1 MQSVY
6 TPYKSFTKNNN
17 KKKSTNTTTTTT
29 MTTTTTT
36 TTTTTSNRSNIIVSK
51 KDVLKKNCLLSSQTT
66 GIYEHP
72 NSEEK
77 STLQRKRSLKE
88 EQYHQ
93 KIIQEL
99 LQRSANTSK
108 IHYSVTDCDHSV
120 LSKKTKSTLQNK
132 QDSEE
137 VNHQKKIIEE
147 IIQRSANTSKI
158 SYGVT
163 NSVNSELTEDKSTSS
178 SKRNL
183 ENKLHYRKIIQEL
196 IQQSAN
202 TSNIHYGLTN
212 CVNSELSN
220 DGHDISQVAPDWAY
234 YSFFPW
240 VYEQALV
247 ARSDVQDKCNLS
259 CKKENKLD
267 DVTERHIKGFQDL
280 PKSKSKS
287 LVLDSEKSNVSR
299 TADLKISN
307 SFVDTI
313 QGHGGNQGTPWKGEK
328 KKEKDNLVNVKKKID
343 LDFNFWPDQYRSLS
357 ETQKLAWNAH
367 INYLNYF
374 SNYSQSTV
382 NTKLCP
388 TSVNETT
395 ASYQSSN
402 NFSSNSVKEVNK
414 PLDLSVNATSSVV
427 YNRDQDAKIKDRYP
441 YLKLPAASDKRTV
454 QSNYPV
460 ITQTDFSCNINDSYA
475 AKYKGLNDDLLKIL
489 NYNNLSCKVKYD
501 TTQLNVV
508 QENISTD
515 TELNSKSTLN
525 INLKEESKLFLD
537 KYPKGRTYKLA
548 HEKRGRATNLND
560 RHNNIKEEYSTE
572 EVLDKPES
580 IDPAIVAS
588 RITLGNWEGSAM
600 SGQYPGHSRPP
611 VGTPPPQTVWNHLTT
626 MTQGQGLNIH
636 ASGLPPGTG
645 LNPAGFY
652 THPSMSRA
660 SHLTP
665 QLTPQLAHTQAP
677 PTWHTPTVPS
687 KTVTPS
693 NTPGNPLFSLQ
704 MLVDNRQNQNQYRN
718 SPGSQNTLDLSATS
732 DIIAENYSR
741 IPQDIPIS
749 LTARNVD
756 KGSRN
761 GNIISPPIPLN
772 GETSSDSGISSS
784 VPTPNSVSE
793 PVSLSTKEITTP
805 KITVKNFESNLKGV
819 ANIHDKIKEISVD
832 GFAQKVI
839 NLPPSVTIE
848 RVVADK
854 KEPETKSKD
863 TLSVI
868 AQVPRNVLP
877 VIVNLTSKI
886 EKDVTDSPK
895 RESSSERDKKHEET
909 SVRSPKNLPK
919 RGKKGVD
926 SLLEKL
932 EGGNKKLGGTE
943 NIGSVIVMP
952 VEEKDT
958 SSVKSMSP
966 ERPKSKSPTREDEV
980 VSPAFSN
987 DDSNDNTKQRRKRKL
1002 EKPVRLSKDSKTE
1015 VEDMELEPTEPTEPR
1030 MRESIPEEVV
1040 ANCTPATNVK
1050 IEERAESV
1058 DQRLDNKINENVNE
1072 NENENENDHENDN
1085 ENDNDNDNE
1094 NEHEHE
1100 HEHENENEN
1109 ENENDTE
1116 NDHEIDNNI
1125 EERSEENQP
1134 VRRRRSS
1141 ESSTTNSTSANQRVR
1156 RKSSDDATEFSKVT
1170 SPKAVNNTNPFNEV
1184 ESELEKMFAG
1194 IDEPK
1199 PAVKKEDTKVDFTIS
1214 GIQNENITKVENIE
1228 NNILQT
1234 KDTQN
1239 MEPTDVSSTVDTK
1252 LSGKKGKKGKV
1263 QGGKRKLS
1271 RSTENIFG
1279 NIASESSQKDGNKK
1293 KRVSKS
1299 LKKQDYSKKVKK
1311 NTKNEGYREMAYDS
1325 GSNASSIKSRG
1336 PVVHVEGPR
1345 DSPLSIQVVNAP
1357 REEEEEKNKEKRK
1370 TIGNG
1375 NAGRSKRLSHQND
1388 LDYRGKVS
1396 RAGLFSST
1404 LSSRYDAHTTDSTWV
1419 CVFCKQGPHS
1429 VIPGD
1434 PSRPHPNLAGP
1445 HIAPGSYTVP
1455 AGVLSD
1461 LFGPYLIGKERLEDG
1476 ILSADDEHELT
1487 IEQKKGGR
1495 NKRSLRYAGLAEQ
1508 FSAKMSRKKR
1518 NSIESN
1524 TNAMYAGMTLIPGE
1538 EQRYEVWLHEQC
1550 AVWAA
1555 GVYMA
1560 GGRVTGLQEAVWD
1573 AAKSVCDSC
1582 GLTGANIGC
1591 VIRGC
1596 KSVIH
1601 YPCAL
1606 TKGWHL
1612 DMNQYIPKC
1621 NLHRV
1626 T

>member
-1 MQSVY
+1 MELSLSGTSTRTKLIKAKGVEENRASVF
-6 TPYKSFTKNNN
+6 S
-17 KKKSTNTTTTTT
+17 
-29 MTTTTTT
+29 
-36 TTTTTSNRSNIIVSK
+36 RSSIGRECAK
-51 KDVLKKNCLLSSQTT
+51 TT
-66 GIYEHP
+66 GIYTHP

-77 STLQRKRSLKE
+77 STSQSKRSLKE
-88 EQYHQ
+88 EQYNQ

-99 LQRSANTSK
+99 LQQSANTSR
-108 IHYSVTDCDHSV
+108 IHYSVTNCVNSE
-120 LSKKTKSTLQNK
+120 LTKKKSTLQNTK
-132 QDSEE
+132 RSEE
-137 VNHQKKIIEE
+137 VHHQKIIEE
-147 IIQRSANTSKI
+147 IIQRSANTSGI
-158 SYGVT
+158 SCGVT
-163 NSVNSELTEDKSTSS
+163 NRVNSELTEDKSTSS

-183 ENKLHYRKIIQEL
+183 EEKQHYRKIIQEL

-202 TSNIHYGLTN
+202 TSSIHYGLTN
-212 CVNSELSN
+212 CVNSELTN
-220 DGHDISQVAPDWAY
+220 DGPDISQVAPNWAY

-267 DVTERHIKGFQDL
+267 DVTEQHIKGFKDL

-287 LVLDSEKSNVSR
+287 IVLDSEKSNVSKA
-299 TADLKISN
+299 ADLKISN

-343 LDFNFWPDQYRSLS
+343 LDFNFWQDQYRSLS
-357 ETQKLAWNAH
+357 ETQKLAWNAN
-367 INYLNYF
+367 INYLNYL
-374 SNYSQSTV
+374 SNYSQATV
-382 NTKLCP
+382 NTKLCS
-388 TSVNETT
+388 TSVNET

-414 PLDLSVNATSSVV
+414 PLDLSVNATSSV
-427 YNRDQDAKIKDRYP
+427 YNRDKDAKIKERYP
-441 YLKLPAASDKRTV
+441 YLELPAAGDKRTV

-460 ITQTDFSCNINDSYA
+460 ITQTDFSYNANDSYA

-489 NYNNLSCKVKYD
+489 NYNNLSCNVKYD

-537 KYPKGRTYKLA
+537 KYSKGRTYKLS

-572 EVLDKPES
+572 ELLDKPES

-588 RITLGNWEGSAM
+588 KIILGNWEGSAM

-611 VGTPPPQTVWNHLTT
+611 VGTPPPQTVWNHLT
-626 MTQGQGLNIH
+626 MTQGQGNTFYGLNIH
-636 ASGLPPGTG
+636 ASGLPPGTA

-652 THPSMSRA
+652 THPSISRA

-732 DIIAENYSR
+732 DIIPENYSR

-819 ANIHDKIKEISVD
+819 ANIHDKIKEINVVD
-832 GFAQKVI
+832 SFAQKVI

-943 NIGSVIVMP
+943 NIGSVIVTP

-1030 MRESIPEEVV
+1030 TRELISEEVV
-1040 ANCTPATNVK
+1040 ANCTPATTVK
-1050 IEERAESV
+1050 VEERVESV
-1058 DQRLDNKINENVNE
+1058 DQRLDDKINENVNE
-1072 NENENENDHENDN
+1072 NENENDHGNDNENDN
-1085 ENDNDNDNE
+1085 ENDI
-1094 NEHEHE
+1094 
-1100 HEHENENEN
+1100 
-1109 ENENDTE
+1109 E

-1125 EERSEENQP
+1125 EERNEENQP

-1199 PAVKKEDTKVDFTIS
+1199 PAVKKEETKVDFTVS

-1239 MEPTDVSSTVDTK
+1239 LEPTDVSSTVDTK

-1263 QGGKRKLS
+1263 QGGKRKFS

-1279 NIASESSQKDGNKK
+1279 NIASESPQKDAKK

-1299 LKKQDYSKKVKK
+1299 LKKQDFSKKVKK

-1445 HIAPGSYTVP
+1445 HIAPGTYTVP

-1476 ILSADDEHELT
+1476 ILSADEQEIT
-1487 IEQKKGGR
+1487 TEQKKGGK
-1495 NKRSLRYAGLAEQ
+1495 NKRSLRYAGLADQ
-1508 FSAKMSRKKR
+1508 FSAKMSKKKR
-1518 NSIESN
+1518 NSVESN
-1524 TNAMYAGMTLIPGE
+1524 TNAMFTGMTVIPGE
-1538 EQRYEVWLHEQC
+1538 EQRWEVWLHEQC

-1555 GVYMA
+1555 GVYLA